1 MSTQQLTSLFGS
13 RLSSAYNQL
22 RGDLGAPQT
31 ATDTI
36 GKLVDKIQ
44 TSAAVEDRRTAVLG
58 LKGLSRDWKE
68 DVGRRALP
76 SLIAVLEHDAPFD
89 SEIARATLETL
100 MQLCETVEKPTK
112 DDLGLF
118 FTDAFLE
125 VPKPL
130 HSLVNLISASPSF
143 YPRYFAV
150 QFLIQ
155 LTTAR
160 PTVAQSYIMSSPPP
174 GIDGILAVLD
184 TKSPSATPSMMGGGA
199 AEMLRNEAL
208 LLLPPMLA
216 GNQDLQKIV
225 AFSGAFEKLF
235 QIIDQEGGAD
245 GGIVVQDALAA
256 VACLLRFNVSNQ
268 NYFRELTLIPQIP
281 RILGFPASI
290 PADEPTPDEFA
301 LQYWSDQKIHN
312 TGLVLGLIRMLVG
325 GPGGG
330 NQNAMVSS
338 GVTRC
343 LLELSLASNAPPSI
357 KSQCLSTLTP
367 IFTASSTNQDLLS
380 SLLVSPLLAV
390 QADDEHPGGGFV
402 RVPAKPAVEA
412 LVASIID
419 GDPTTG
425 GKGLKARAAGVN
437 MFEAYLSS
445 NDEGRITI
453 LSTLVTSV
461 ADNLNV
467 DPTSNA
473 GSLIL
478 SGVLELPH
486 SSITPSFD
494 PYRPLFS
501 CLLLSHLIRNS
512 EHAKKLAREIS
523 FPSGDTD
530 PDHDPD
536 SAIEVEEDKI
546 PLLQL
551 IVGNLMLASREQAES
566 VNRAARNGGAEATR
580 EEEEWTRVM
589 VGYLALLCTWLW
601 DSPKS
606 VKEFLSESNNLQALI
621 QPITQ
626 NTSIDPLVQGLSAFL
641 LGVCYEFNR
650 EPGEIT
656 RATLHPILHS
666 RIGPDQF
673 VSRMARLREDPRF
686 RAVQPDE
693 FELTS
698 LLSSQ
703 PLMGEEEE
711 EDMEVWFDWA
721 FVDFW
726 KNHYY
731 TIQRSIAID
740 PDAPRNA
747 PPADDTETA
756 AIIMSLRSKLKTQ
769 TDEVTNLTNKIESLQ
784 KEAKG
789 EKGQLI
795 EEVESLS
802 SQVASLS
809 TQLGESVKRTEELE
823 GELDTLKQSYA
834 DLEKTAAA
842 AQSTATELESVKEE
856 LKQVKEAHEKA
867 SSELSLA
874 KLSAKGR
881 EGKFKDL
888 ENKVKKLE
896 EELEEAVKAKEVA
909 GAGAGAAAG
918 DGASKVEEEAR
929 KLEEENKKKDEEL
942 KKLGEEAKKREEE
955 AAKKEEV
962 AKKQEEE
969 AKKKEEEWNT
979 KQKEWEAQVKAK
991 EDRVK
996 QLEENSKSSE
1006 QKAKSAEE
1014 KTAILESKIKELE
1027 EKFATAAS
1035 APTPT
1040 PAETTGGS
1048 NKQAKKRAA
1057 ELDAKVKE
1065 LEASLAAEKTKREE
1079 EAKEHEDLLVLLDEV
1094 TGKRARDKQLMKEK
1108 GLEVSEDE
1116 EGEDEE

>member
-1 MSTQQLTSLFGS
+1 
-13 RLSSAYNQL
+13 
-22 RGDLGAPQT
+22 
-31 ATDTI
+31 
-36 GKLVDKIQ
+36 
-44 TSAAVEDRRTAVLG
+44 
-58 LKGLSRDWKE
+58 
-68 DVGRRALP
+68 
-76 SLIAVLEHDAPFD
+76 
-89 SEIARATLETL
+89 
-100 MQLCETVEKPTK
+100 
-112 DDLGLF
+112 
-118 FTDAFLE
+118 
-125 VPKPL
+125 
-130 HSLVNLISASPSF
+130 
-143 YPRYFAV
+143 
-150 QFLIQ
+150 
-155 LTTAR
+155 
-160 PTVAQSYIMSSPPP
+160 
-174 GIDGILAVLD
+174 
-184 TKSPSATPSMMGGGA
+184 
-199 AEMLRNEAL
+199 
-208 LLLPPMLA
+208 
-216 GNQDLQKIV
+216 
-225 AFSGAFEKLF
+225 
-235 QIIDQEGGAD
+235 
-245 GGIVVQDALAA
+245 
-256 VACLLRFNVSNQ
+256 
-268 NYFRELTLIPQIP
+268 
-281 RILGFPASI
+281 
-290 PADEPTPDEFA
+290 
-301 LQYWSDQKIHN
+301 
-312 TGLVLGLIRMLVG
+312 
-325 GPGGG
+325 
-330 NQNAMVSS
+330 
-338 GVTRC
+338 
-343 LLELSLASNAPPSI
+343 
-357 KSQCLSTLTP
+357 
-367 IFTASSTNQDLLS
+367 
-380 SLLVSPLLAV
+380 
-390 QADDEHPGGGFV
+390 
-402 RVPAKPAVEA
+402 
-412 LVASIID
+412 
-419 GDPTTG
+419 
-425 GKGLKARAAGVN
+425 
-437 MFEAYLSS
+437 
-445 NDEGRITI
+445 
-453 LSTLVTSV
+453 
-461 ADNLNV
+461 
-467 DPTSNA
+467 
-473 GSLIL
+473 
-478 SGVLELPH
+478 
-486 SSITPSFD
+486 
-494 PYRPLFS
+494 
-501 CLLLSHLIRNS
+501 
-512 EHAKKLAREIS
+512 
-523 FPSGDTD
+523 
-530 PDHDPD
+530 
-536 SAIEVEEDKI
+536 
-546 PLLQL
+546 
-551 IVGNLMLASREQAES
+551 MLASREQAES

-698 LLSSQ
+698 LLNGQ

-809 TQLGESVKRTEELE
+809 TQLGESVKRTEKLE

-842 AQSTATELESVKEE
+842 TQSTATELESVKEE

-909 GAGAGAAAG
+909 GAGAAAG
-918 DGASKVEEEAR
+918 DGASKVEEEVR

-969 AKKKEEEWNT
+969 AKKKEEEWNI
-979 KQKEWEAQVKAK
+979 KQKEWEAQVKAR

-1014 KTAILESKIKELE
+1014 KTVILESKIKELE

-1035 APTPT
+1035 APTLT

>member
-1 MSTQQLTSLFGS
+1 M
-13 RLSSAYNQL
+13 
-22 RGDLGAPQT
+22 
-31 ATDTI
+31 
-36 GKLVDKIQ
+36 
-44 TSAAVEDRRTAVLG
+44 
-58 LKGLSRDWKE
+58 
-68 DVGRRALP
+68 
-76 SLIAVLEHDAPFD
+76 
-89 SEIARATLETL
+89 
-100 MQLCETVEKPTK
+100 
-112 DDLGLF
+112 
-118 FTDAFLE
+118 
-125 VPKPL
+125 
-130 HSLVNLISASPSF
+130 
-143 YPRYFAV
+143 
-150 QFLIQ
+150 
-155 LTTAR
+155 
-160 PTVAQSYIMSSPPP
+160 
-174 GIDGILAVLD
+174 
-184 TKSPSATPSMMGGGA
+184 
-199 AEMLRNEAL
+199 
-208 LLLPPMLA
+208 
-216 GNQDLQKIV
+216 
-225 AFSGAFEKLF
+225 
-235 QIIDQEGGAD
+235 
-245 GGIVVQDALAA
+245 
-256 VACLLRFNVSNQ
+256 
-268 NYFRELTLIPQIP
+268 
-281 RILGFPASI
+281 
-290 PADEPTPDEFA
+290 
-301 LQYWSDQKIHN
+301 QYWSDQKIHN

-467 DPTSNA
+467 DPASNA

-551 IVGNLMLASREQAES
+551 VVGNLMLASREQAES

-606 VKEFLSESNNLQALI
+606 VKEFLSESNNLQAVCQKNPSSILHSILLTLTYKLI

-726 KNHYY
+726 KNHYCK
-731 TIQRSIAID
+731 SACC
-740 PDAPRNA
+740 A
-747 PPADDTETA
+747 
-756 AIIMSLRSKLKTQ
+756 
-769 TDEVTNLTNKIESLQ
+769 
-784 KEAKG
+784 G
-789 EKGQLI
+789 EKRK
-795 EEVESLS
+795 VENRRKL
-802 SQVASLS
+802 
-809 TQLGESVKRTEELE
+809 TEIQTPSKDRLP
-823 GELDTLKQSYA
+823 LTLMPLAMLLLPTTLKQR
-834 DLEKTAAA
+834 L
-842 AQSTATELESVKEE
+842 
-856 LKQVKEAHEKA
+856 
-867 SSELSLA
+867 SSCRSDPSSRHRPTKSPTSPT
-874 KLSAKGR
+874 KLSHC
-881 EGKFKDL
+881 
-888 ENKVKKLE
+888 
-896 EELEEAVKAKEVA
+896 
-909 GAGAGAAAG
+909 
-918 DGASKVEEEAR
+918 
-929 KLEEENKKKDEEL
+929 KKKP
-942 KKLGEEAKKREEE
+942 
-955 AAKKEEV
+955 
-962 AKKQEEE
+962 
-969 AKKKEEEWNT
+969 
-979 KQKEWEAQVKAK
+979 
-991 EDRVK
+991 RVK
-996 QLEENSKSSE
+996 R
-1006 QKAKSAEE
+1006 
-1014 KTAILESKIKELE
+1014 
-1027 EKFATAAS
+1027 
-1035 APTPT
+1035 
-1040 PAETTGGS
+1040 GS
-1048 NKQAKKRAA
+1048 
-1057 ELDAKVKE
+1057 
-1065 LEASLAAEKTKREE
+1065 
-1079 EAKEHEDLLVLLDEV
+1079 
-1094 TGKRARDKQLMKEK
+1094 
-1108 GLEVSEDE
+1108 
-1116 EGEDEE
+1116 

>member
-1 MSTQQLTSLFGS
+1 MSTQQFTSLFGS

-31 ATDTI
+31 ATDTVA
-36 GKLVDKIQ
+36 KLVDKIQ

-125 VPKPL
+125 IPKPL
-130 HSLVNLISASPSF
+130 HTLVNLISASPSF

-184 TKSPSATPSMMGGGA
+184 TNSSSTTPSMMGGGA
-199 AEMLRNEAL
+199 TEMLRNETL

-235 QIIDQEGGAD
+235 QIIDQEGGTD

-256 VACLLRFNVSNQ
+256 VGCLLRFNVSNQ

-281 RILGFPASI
+281 RILGFPATL

-330 NQNAMVSS
+330 NQTAMVSS

-367 IFTASSTNQDLLS
+367 ILTASSANQDLLS
-380 SLLVSPLLAV
+380 SLLLSPLLAV
-390 QADDEHPGGGFV
+390 QADNEHPGGGFV

-412 LVASIID
+412 LVATIID

-425 GKGLKARAAGVN
+425 GKGLKARAAGIN
-437 MFEAYLSS
+437 MFDAYLSS
-445 NDEGRITI
+445 NDEARITI
-453 LSTLVTSV
+453 LSTLATPI
-461 ADNLNV
+461 ADNPNAE
-467 DPTSNA
+467 PTSNA

-530 PDHDPD
+530 PNHDPD
-536 SAIEVEEDKI
+536 SAVEAEEDEI

-551 IVGNLMLASREQAES
+551 VVGNLMLASREQTES
-566 VNRAARNGGAEATR
+566 VNRAARDGGVEAAR

-686 RAVQPDE
+686 RAVQPDD

-703 PLMGEEEE
+703 PTMEDEDEEN
-711 EDMEVWFDWA
+711 MEVWFDWA

-740 PDAPRNA
+740 PDVPRNA
-747 PPADDTETA
+747 PPADDAETA

-784 KEAKG
+784 KEAKS

-809 TQLGESVKRTEELE
+809 TQLGESVKRAEELE
-823 GELDTLKQSYA
+823 GELNTLKQSYA
-834 DLEKTAAA
+834 DFEKTAAA

-874 KLSAKGR
+874 KMSAKGR

-888 ENKVKKLE
+888 ENKVKTLE
-896 EELEEAVKAKEVA
+896 EELGEAVKAKKVA
-909 GAGAGAAAG
+909 EAGPPAGIDVG
-918 DGASKVEEEAR
+918 DGANKAEEDLKR
-929 KLEEENKKKDEEL
+929 LEKENEEKKEEL
-942 KKLGEEAKKREEE
+942 KKLEEE
-955 AAKKEEV
+955 

-969 AKKKEEEWNT
+969 TKKKEEEAKKKDEEWNT
-979 KQKEWEAQVKAK
+979 KQKEWEAKIKAG

-996 QLEENSKSSE
+996 QLEENSMSSE
-1006 QKAKSAEE
+1006 EKAKSAQE
-1014 KTAILESKIKELE
+1014 KTATLESKIKELE
-1027 EKFATAAS
+1027 EKLATAAS
-1035 APTPT
+1035 APTPV

-1065 LEASLAAEKTKREE
+1065 LEASLAEEKTKREE
-1079 EAKEHEDLLVLLDEV
+1079 EAKEHEDLLVLLDEL
-1094 TGKRARDKQLMKEK
+1094 TGKRVRDKKLMKEK

>member
-1 MSTQQLTSLFGS
+1 M
-13 RLSSAYNQL
+13 
-22 RGDLGAPQT
+22 
-31 ATDTI
+31 
-36 GKLVDKIQ
+36 
-44 TSAAVEDRRTAVLG
+44 
-58 LKGLSRDWKE
+58 
-68 DVGRRALP
+68 
-76 SLIAVLEHDAPFD
+76 
-89 SEIARATLETL
+89 
-100 MQLCETVEKPTK
+100 
-112 DDLGLF
+112 
-118 FTDAFLE
+118 
-125 VPKPL
+125 
-130 HSLVNLISASPSF
+130 
-143 YPRYFAV
+143 
-150 QFLIQ
+150 
-155 LTTAR
+155 
-160 PTVAQSYIMSSPPP
+160 
-174 GIDGILAVLD
+174 
-184 TKSPSATPSMMGGGA
+184 
-199 AEMLRNEAL
+199 
-208 LLLPPMLA
+208 
-216 GNQDLQKIV
+216 
-225 AFSGAFEKLF
+225 
-235 QIIDQEGGAD
+235 
-245 GGIVVQDALAA
+245 
-256 VACLLRFNVSNQ
+256 
-268 NYFRELTLIPQIP
+268 
-281 RILGFPASI
+281 
-290 PADEPTPDEFA
+290 
-301 LQYWSDQKIHN
+301 QYWSDQKIHN

-467 DPTSNA
+467 DPASNA

-551 IVGNLMLASREQAES
+551 VVGNLMLASREQAES

-606 VKEFLSESNNLQALI
+606 VKEFLSESNNLQAVCQKNPSSILHSTLLTLTYKLI

-726 KNHYY
+726 KNHYCK
-731 TIQRSIAID
+731 SACC
-740 PDAPRNA
+740 A
-747 PPADDTETA
+747 
-756 AIIMSLRSKLKTQ
+756 
-769 TDEVTNLTNKIESLQ
+769 
-784 KEAKG
+784 G
-789 EKGQLI
+789 EKRK
-795 EEVESLS
+795 VENRKKL
-802 SQVASLS
+802 
-809 TQLGESVKRTEELE
+809 TEIQTPSKDRLP
-823 GELDTLKQSYA
+823 LTLMPLAMLLLPTTLKQR
-834 DLEKTAAA
+834 L
-842 AQSTATELESVKEE
+842 
-856 LKQVKEAHEKA
+856 
-867 SSELSLA
+867 SSCRSDPSSRHRPTKSPTSPT
-874 KLSAKGR
+874 KLSHCKKKPR
-881 EGKFKDL
+881 
-888 ENKVKKLE
+888 VKK
-896 EELEEAVKAKEVA
+896 
-909 GAGAGAAAG
+909 
-918 DGASKVEEEAR
+918 
-929 KLEEENKKKDEEL
+929 
-942 KKLGEEAKKREEE
+942 
-955 AAKKEEV
+955 
-962 AKKQEEE
+962 
-969 AKKKEEEWNT
+969 
-979 KQKEWEAQVKAK
+979 
-991 EDRVK
+991 
-996 QLEENSKSSE
+996 
-1006 QKAKSAEE
+1006 
-1014 KTAILESKIKELE
+1014 
-1027 EKFATAAS
+1027 
-1035 APTPT
+1035 
-1040 PAETTGGS
+1040 GS
-1048 NKQAKKRAA
+1048 
-1057 ELDAKVKE
+1057 
-1065 LEASLAAEKTKREE
+1065 
-1079 EAKEHEDLLVLLDEV
+1079 
-1094 TGKRARDKQLMKEK
+1094 
-1108 GLEVSEDE
+1108 
-1116 EGEDEE
+1116 